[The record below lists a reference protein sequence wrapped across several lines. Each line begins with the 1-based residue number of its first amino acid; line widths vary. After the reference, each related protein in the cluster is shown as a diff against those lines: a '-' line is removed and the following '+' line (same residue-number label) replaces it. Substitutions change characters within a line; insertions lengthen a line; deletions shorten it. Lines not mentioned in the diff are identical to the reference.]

1 MHNLQKLAIAIIVL
15 LMASITLITTA
26 VQPTQAQLAT
36 TQPTSGSLPAG
47 VTPDLQIDT
56 IPFVSFRP
64 NLVGVGQTILVNLWL
79 QPATN
84 VQRQHIDALK
94 VTLTKP
100 DGTKDTIGP
109 LTSYCGDTTAW
120 FEYIADQV
128 GTWKIKFDFL
138 GMYFPA
144 GRYLNGKIVTN
155 TSGTG
160 LGSVYYKPSTT
171 AEYEFTVQ
179 QDTVASWPP
188 VMLPT
193 DYWTRPI
200 SPENREWWIIGGNYP
215 FSGPGGGNNWPANT
229 NIYGG
234 NYKFTPYV
242 QAPNSAH
249 IVWKRQGALGGIIG
263 GQFGTMILGS
273 GEGTYSGTPSIIFQG
288 RAYQTITK
296 PMSATVNGSLQ
307 SVATT
312 VFECYDIRTGEV
324 YWDLTGIT
332 APTAIETTFR
342 IPVVPGAT
350 QSSAGVSPPTLLAIS
365 NRLIKYNAFTGAVT
379 LNASIAP
386 LTSGT
391 YFTNGYA
398 LSVQSLGG
406 GKYCLIN
413 WTTAG
418 TSESLASR
426 IISNVT
432 WPFSSLGTC
441 DYETG
446 VSVTTMSYTPN
457 ATGVST
463 DVYIQAVN
471 MVTGQ
476 LLWNISANVGYP
488 VFSGSTACA
497 DHGKFAVR
505 FDDGHWHCW
514 DLLSGKKLWVS
525 EMSSYPWGTF
535 GAYNVASAYG
545 LLYWMQYD
553 GIVAYDW
560 ENGEVAWKYEAPT
573 NPYETPYTGGNG
585 TTVSPFF
592 TNAVIADGKVY
603 SANGEHSPT
612 TPLTRGWRL
621 HCINATTGTGIWN
634 ISGGGTPGAIADGY
648 LTFDSRYTGYMYV
661 FGKGKSSTTVTS
673 SPKSIANGAK
683 VLIEGTLLDQSP
695 AQPNTPC
702 VSKDSISAQME
713 YLHLQYPIDGLKHN
727 VKMTGVQVALTAID
741 SNGQATAIGTTTT
754 NAYYGTFSY
763 EWTPPKE
770 DKYTIIATFPGD
782 DSYGSSGASTAISV
796 GPAPST
802 PDTGQ
807 QDIVVPDYT
816 MTIVYG
822 VIAIIIAV
830 VISVAIAVMILRKR

>member
-1 MHNLQKLAIAIIVL
+1 MV
-15 LMASITLITTA
+15 TITTA
-26 VQPTQAQLAT
+26 VLLMTSVTLLLTPIQTAEGQLAA
-36 TQPTSGSLPAG
+36 TQPIAGPLPAG
-47 VTPDLQIDT
+47 ATPELSLNT
-56 IPFVSFRP
+56 IPFLSFRP
-64 NLVGVGQTILVNLWL
+64 NPLGVGQTILVNLWM

-84 VQRQHIDALK
+84 VQRQHINALS
-94 VTLTKP
+94 VSLTKP
-100 DGTKDTIGP
+100 DGTKETIGP

-120 FEYIADQV
+120 FEYTVDQL
-128 GTWKIKFDFL
+128 GTWKLKFDFL

-144 GRYLNGKIVTN
+144 GRYLNGYIVTN
-155 TSGTG
+155 TSGTQ
-160 LGSVYYKPSTT
+160 LGSVYYKPSST
-171 AEYEFTVQ
+171 AEYELTVQ
-179 QDTVASWPP
+179 QDPVAPWPNA
-188 VMLPT
+188 VLPT

-200 SPENREWWIIGGNYP
+200 STENREWWVIGGNYP
-215 FSGPGGGNNWPANT
+215 FAGPGGEANWPAKT
-229 NIYGG
+229 NIYAS

-273 GEGTYSGTPSIIFQG
+273 GEGSYSGTPSIIFQG

-296 PMSATVNGSLQ
+296 PMTTMINGSLQ
-307 SVATT
+307 SWATT

-332 APTAIETTFR
+332 APSAIETTFR

-350 QSSAGVSPPTLLAIS
+350 QSSAGVSAPTLLAIS

-398 LSVQSLGG
+398 LSVQNLGG
-406 GKYCLIN
+406 GQYRLVN

-418 TSESLASR
+418 TSENFASR
-426 IISNVT
+426 ILSNVT

-446 VSVTTMSYTPN
+446 VSVTTMSYTPT

-463 DVYIQAVN
+463 DVNIQAAN
-471 MVTGQ
+471 MITGQ
-476 LLWNISANVGYP
+476 LLWNQSAGVGFP
-488 VFSGSTACA
+488 IFSGSTACA

-560 ENGEVAWKYEAPT
+560 ETGKVAWKYEAPT

-621 HCINATTGTGIWN
+621 HCINATTGEGIWN

-661 FGKGKSSTTVTS
+661 FGKGLSATTVTA
-673 SPKSIANGAK
+673 SPKTIANGAQ
-683 VLIEGTLLDQSP
+683 VLIEGTVLDQSP
-695 AQPNTPC
+695 AQTGTPC
-702 VSKDSISAQME
+702 VSKESMSTQME
-713 YLHLQYPIDGLKHN
+713 YLHLQYPFDGLYHN
-727 VKMTGVQVALTAID
+727 VQMTGVPVTLTAID
-741 SNGQATAIGTTTT
+741 SSGGVSTIGTAIT

-763 EWTPPKE
+763 DWTPPKE
-770 DKYTIIATFPGD
+770 DKYMITATFAGD

-796 GPAPST
+796 GPAPAEVKI
-802 PDTGQ
+802 PEQ
-807 QDIVVPDYT
+807 VIPPDYT
-816 MTIVYG
+816 MTIVG
-822 VIAIIIAV
+822 A
-830 VISVAIAVMILRKR
+830 AIAVIVAVAIVGILVVKKK